1 MENPLKTLCYFALH
15 SSTWLVSIW
24 LDTKELQGG
33 QKSSPSAIEDY
44 QPNEIPNYTS
54 IRLRTLPSLLHQ
66 HPCSASSSLLKVG
79 DDKMWI
85 FCLFFVNAS
94 KSHLLHN
101 RSLHFAFYSFAQ
113 KDYGARSSGN
123 IQVAS
128 SIHKMLAG
136 ILS

>member
-33 QKSSPSAIEDY
+33 QKSSPSAIEDN

-79 DDKMWI
+79 DSEMWI
-85 FCLFFVNAS
+85 FCLVYINAS
-94 KSHLLHN
+94 NSPLPHN
-101 RSLHFAFYSFAQ
+101 RSLNFAFYSFAQ
-113 KDYGARSSGN
+113 KDYGSRFSDN
-123 IQVAS
+123 LQVAGS
-128 SIHKMLAG
+128 W
-136 ILS
+136 